1 MSADVLPTVDGR
13 RARRDQNREKVVDA
27 ILDLYREDN
36 LQPSVAQ
43 VADRSGVS
51 HRSVFRYFEDLDQL
65 HRVAIERQNRAT
77 AEYLRLSKIGQGT
90 IEQRIAGIVQN
101 RLELYD
107 VAAPVARVAHMLAAT
122 QPVILDHI
130 RDMSELAV
138 EQVKRHFAPEIKAL
152 EQGEVVA
159 TSVAF
164 MVSMESMETLDQ
176 IYRLDREQMAA
187 AMTLTVTQLLA

>member
-27 ILDLYREDN
+27 MLELYREDN
-36 LQPSVAQ
+36 LQPSVAA

-138 EQVKRHFAPEIKAL
+138 DQVKRHFAPEIKAHA
-152 EQGEVVA
+152 QGEVVA
-159 TSVAF
+159 ASVAF
-164 MVSMESMETLDQ
+164 IVSMESMETLDQ

-187 AMTLTVTQLLA
+187 AMTLTVTQLLG

>member
-1 MSADVLPTVDGR
+1 MSAEVLPTVDGR

-27 ILDLYREDN
+27 MLELYREDN
-36 LQPSVAQ
+36 LQPSVAA

-138 EQVKRHFAPEIKAL
+138 DQVKRHFAPEIKAHV
-152 EQGEVVA
+152 QGEVVA
-159 TSVAF
+159 ASVAF

-176 IYRLDREQMAA
+176 IYRLEREQMAA